1 MSFRLKTN
9 TTMEYLSKECYDAL
23 VAELNELITVEL
35 PKAKDELSEARA
47 KGDLSENFEYHAAKR
62 ALRRLMGQIKFK
74 TNVLQN
80 AQVLDASKLKS
91 DTVGLL
97 RTIEI
102 LNIDRNSKVEYT
114 IVNPHEANIRE
125 GKISIK
131 SPIAEAILGKKVGD
145 EVEVKVPAGV
155 QHLRIENIKI

>member
-1 MSFRLKTN
+1 
-9 TTMEYLSKECYDAL
+9 MEYMSKECYDQL
-23 VAELNELITVEL
+23 VAELEELVKVEL

-80 AQVLDASKLKS
+80 AQVLDTSKLNC
-91 DTVGLL
+91 DIVGLL
-97 RTIEI
+97 RKVEVTN
-102 LNIDRNSKVEYT
+102 LSNNSKKTFT
-114 IVNPHEANIRE
+114 IVNPHEANLRE

-131 SPIAEAILGKKVGD
+131 SPIGEALIGKKAGD
-145 EVEVKVPAGV
+145 IVEAQVPAGILK
-155 QHLRIENIKI
+155 LRIDSIAL